1 MKNVRKLRSSI
12 PLSITLIAM
21 TALFG
26 VTPVMVSAASA
37 PKLPT
42 MNVVPAFS
50 SVAVGGGTDF
60 TVYVQVP
67 NNPPDIGGLRDL
79 LASFIVQTISN
90 SITYPNGT
98 VVNQGVLVTCA
109 TTATNKYPGYPSRG
123 AQTTCSGLAYPQ
135 RVDARA
141 YSGSDTAIYFLGLVG
156 FSPAGTWTVTF
167 VVTGLYYGNTITL
180 SASANL
186 QVGST
191 ASGAATKSSNLPTLT
206 VVPALSSISVNGTD
220 DFYLYVQVPNNPP
233 VSGTFYD
240 LQPAFVLQSITETDT
255 FNGGTPSTPTQFI
268 TCKTTKSGGYPG
280 YPARNAQ
287 TSCTGIIYEQR
298 VIPRAYWGSN
308 TGIWFLG
315 FAFPGTPGTFT
326 TTFIVTGLYYSNTI
340 TLTAS
345 ATVTIS

>member
-1 MKNVRKLRSSI
+1 MKNVKKLRWSI
-12 PLSITLIAM
+12 PLSIALMAM
-21 TALFG
+21 TAMLG
-26 VTPVMVSAASA
+26 ITPVLVSAASA

-50 SVAVGGGTDF
+50 SVPVGGGTDF
-60 TVYVQVP
+60 TVYVQTP
-67 NNPPDIGGLRDL
+67 NNPPDDGGLRDL

-98 VVNQGVLVTCA
+98 VVNQGTLVTCT

-123 AQTTCSGLAYPQ
+123 AQTSCSGLYAQ
-135 RVDARA
+135 RVDPRS
-141 YSGSDTAIYFLGLVG
+141 YSGSNTAIYFLGLTG
-156 FSPAGTWTVTF
+156 FSPAGTWTISF
-167 VVTGLYYGNTITL
+167 VGTGLYYGNTITL
-180 SASANL
+180 TASAKL
-186 QVGST
+186 QVGSA
-191 ASGAATKSSNLPTLT
+191 ASGAAAKSSNLPTLT
-206 VVPALSSISVNGTD
+206 VVPALSSISVLGTD
-220 DFYLYVQVPNNPP
+220 DFYLYVQVPSNPP
-233 VSGTFYD
+233 VSGTHYD

-255 FNGGTPSTPTQFI
+255 FNGVSSTPTQFI

-280 YPARNAQ
+280 YPSRDAQ

-315 FAFPGTPGTFT
+315 FAFSDTPGTFT
-326 TTFIVTGLYYSNTI
+326 TTFIVTGFYYSNTI

-345 ATVTIS
+345 ATITIS